1 MEMKNKFLN
10 PKMATKSQNPHL
22 EPFLQKGSEYTF
34 CTQNLY
40 LFGWNPY
47 KNVHMMRVP
56 EPKGSR
62 TQACTF
68 QICTFQSV
76 HFSAEPMEPFW
87 SEPKVERVQKLL

>member
-56 EPKGSR
+56 EPKR
-62 TQACTF
+62 
-68 QICTFQSV
+68 V
-76 HFSAEPMEPFW
+76 HFKFVHFKVYTSVQNPW
-87 SEPKVERVQKLL
+87 NLSGQNPKWNEYKNYLSYL